1 MKNLAVSVLVNLRD
15 RLSGGLGGLS
25 RRLAALGTLSRRL
38 GLDRVG
44 EALANVGRQAMRMA
58 TVMAAAFSLA
68 VGGAW
73 KMARDIAA
81 AGDAAFK
88 AAQRT
93 GTNVEKF
100 QELSYAADLSDLSTE
115 SLERAL
121 GRLSEMAST
130 GDKAFTQLGVTIK
143 GSDGKLRDS
152 SEYLKDFADVFAA
165 LPDGARKTALAN
177 KLFGDRLG
185 RELIPFLNEGRAGL
199 EKLGQEARDLGVVIP
214 EDTAKSFVDWND
226 NISRLSAA
234 FTGLKN
240 EVIGPLIPLFNELTN
255 QVRAFIAENK
265 ADIVEALSGAIRSIV
280 EVVPDL
286 AGHVMTAGRAIAQMV
301 RFAGSLTEALGGLE
315 VVAAPLAAVIG
326 GKLVLAIAALGHA
339 MAMTPIG
346 RFMAVIAAIAGAA
359 AYIYKNWDGIVAY
372 FSGLWDRVMAASSA
386 AWEWIKSTLAATWET
401 IKTVLSYHPLALIA
415 ANWDQITA
423 FFAGLWD
430 RILAGLSAA
439 WEGLKTILSYH
450 PLALIVTNWDQIVTF
465 FTGLGK
471 RMADALRTGVADL
484 LAIGGELMQALWDG
498 IKTKIDEMMAW
509 LAEVPGRITGVFDG
523 VGASIGSFFG
533 FGGDEPAPAP
543 APGAAGQLG
552 RIAGAGAA
560 ASAAA
565 YQAPAGAVAAQQQ
578 EAKVGGKVV
587 LEVIGPAQVRSV
599 NSTNSDAPIVMDRGQ
614 SLGAP

>member
-15 RLSGGLGGLS
+15 RLSGGLGGIS
-25 RRLAALGTLSRRL
+25 RRLAALGNLSGRL

-130 GDKAFTQLGVTIK
+130 GDKALTQLGVTIK

-214 EDTAKSFVDWND
+214 EDTAKSSVDWND

-301 RFAGSLTEALGGLE
+301 RFAGSLTEALGGLD
-315 VVAAPLAAVIG
+315 VIAITLAAVIG
-326 GKLVLAIAALGHA
+326 GKLVLAIGALGTA
-339 MAMTPIG
+339 LLTTPVG
-346 RFMAVIAAIAGAA
+346 WFLGVIALIAAA
-359 AYIYKNWDGIVAY
+359 AYLIYKNWDDIVEF
-372 FSGLWDRVMAASSA
+372 FSELWDGVMAACSA

-401 IKTVLSYHPLALIA
+401 IKT
-415 ANWDQITA
+415 
-423 FFAGLWD
+423 
-430 RILAGLSAA
+430 
-439 WEGLKTILSYH
+439 ILSYH
-450 PLALIVTNWDQIVTF
+450 PLALIIANWDEIVTF
-465 FTGLGK
+465 FTGLGT
-471 RMADALRTGVADL
+471 RMADALRSGVADL
-484 LAIGGELMQALWDG
+484 LAVGGELMQALWDG
-498 IKTKIDEMMAW
+498 ISAKIDQMMAW
-509 LAEVPGRITGVFDG
+509 LANVPGRIIGVFEG

>member
-15 RLSGGLGGLS
+15 RLSGGLGGIS
-25 RRLAALGTLSRRL
+25 RRLAALGSLSRRL

-44 EALANVGRQAMRMA
+44 KALANVGRQAMRMA
-58 TVMAAAFSLA
+58 TMITAAFSLA

-199 EKLGQEARDLGVVIP
+199 EKLGQEARDLSVVIP
-214 EDTAKSFVDWND
+214 EDTAKSSVDWND

-280 EVVPDL
+280 EVVPDF

-372 FSGLWDRVMAASSA
+372 FSGLWDRVMAACSA

-401 IKTVLSYHPLALIA
+401 IKTVLSYHPLALIIS
-415 ANWDQITA
+415 NWD
-423 FFAGLWD
+423 
-430 RILAGLSAA
+430 
-439 WEGLKTILSYH
+439 E
-450 PLALIVTNWDQIVTF
+450 IVAF

-471 RMADALRTGVADL
+471 RMADALRSGVSEL

-498 IKTKIDEMMAW
+498 ISAKIDEMMAW
-509 LAEVPGRITGVFDG
+509 LANVPGRITGVFDG
-523 VGASIGSFFG
+523 LGGKLGSFFG

>member
-25 RRLAALGTLSRRL
+25 RRLAALGSLSRRL

-44 EALANVGRQAMRMA
+44 KALANVGRQAMRMA

-93 GTNVEKF
+93 GTNVEKL

-115 SLERAL
+115 SLQRAL
-121 GRLSEMAST
+121 GRLSEMASS
-130 GDKAFTQLGVTIK
+130 GDKAFKQLGVSIK
-143 GSDGKLRDS
+143 GSDGQLRDS
-152 SEYLKDFADVFAA
+152 TEYLKDFADIFAA
-165 LPDGARKTALAN
+165 LPEGTRKTALAN

-185 RELIPFLNEGRAGL
+185 RELIPLLNEGRAGL

-214 EDTAKSFVDWND
+214 EDTAKSSVDWND

-265 ADIVEALSGAIRSIV
+265 TEIVEALSGAIRSIV

-286 AGHVMTAGRAIAQMV
+286 AGHIMTAARAIANMI
-301 RFAGSLTEALGGLE
+301 RFAASLTDALGGLE

-372 FSGLWDRVMAASSA
+372 FSGLWDRVMAACSA
-386 AWEWIKSTLAATWET
+386 AWEWIKSTLAA
-401 IKTVLSYHPLALIA
+401 
-415 ANWDQITA
+415 
-423 FFAGLWD
+423 
-430 RILAGLSAA
+430 A
-439 WEGLKTILSYH
+439 WEGIKTILSYH
-450 PLALIVTNWDQIVTF
+450 PLALIISNWDEIVTF

-471 RMADALRTGVADL
+471 RMADALRSGVSEL

-498 IKTKIDEMMAW
+498 ISAKIDEMMAW
-509 LAEVPGRITGVFDG
+509 LANVPGRITGVFDG
-523 VGASIGSFFG
+523 LGGKLGSFFG

-565 YQAPAGAVAAQQQ
+565 YQAPAGAVAVQQDVD
-578 EAKVGGKVV
+578 VGGKITIKVD
-587 LEVIGPAQVRSV
+587 GPGRVTGA
-599 NSTNSDAPIVMDRGQ
+599 NATNSDVPFAIDRGQ